1 MPSVISIILPVFN
14 GAETLDRAVQSVQEQ
29 TLQEWEL
36 VCIDDGSIDSSE
48 SIIQRLAVGDP
59 RIKLLRQKHQGA
71 DKARNAGFTETRGEI
86 ITFLDADDWYE
97 PDHLMAHLR
106 HFNSHP
112 EAEVVIGRAR
122 VLGDPY
128 VPDINNPSRL
138 VHLDHCI
145 VQGTLFVR
153 REAMKHLWPMPDVNY
168 GSDFL
173 LYQEILKKG
182 FAVHHVCQQSYV
194 YDRRAWR
201 SLTKDIARRFGS
213 QLAPEIG

>member
-1 MPSVISIILPVFN
+1 MPSVISIILPVYN
-14 GAETLDRAVQSVQEQ
+14 GAKTLERAIQSVQEQ

-36 VCIDDGSIDSSE
+36 VCVDDGSVDGSE
-48 SIIQRLAVGDP
+48 RMIPRIAEKDP
-59 RIKLLRQKHQGA
+59 RIRPFRQKHQGA
-71 DKARNAGFTETRGEI
+71 DKARNAGFTPTTGDI

-97 PDHLMAHLR
+97 PDHLKVHLQY
-106 HFNSHP
+106 FNSHP

-128 VPDINNPSRL
+128 VPDVNDLSRL
-138 VHLDHCI
+138 VHLDQCI
-145 VQGTLFVR
+145 VQGTLFMHKRV
-153 REAMKHLWPMPDVNY
+153 MKQLWPMPDVNY

-173 LYQEILKKG
+173 LYQEILKKR
-182 FAVHHVCQQSYV
+182 FAVQHVCQQSYV
-194 YDRRAWR
+194 YDRRALR